1 MATGKQ
7 TQDGCSYKPRNARA
21 CWHPPE
27 AGSGKEGSSRGG
39 FRGTRALL
47 TCELELLAT
56 RTVREYISD
65 LKPPRL
71 WHFCYSSHRK

>member
-1 MATGKQ
+1 MEEEVGGIHSLAKEDLG
-7 TQDGCSYKPRNARA
+7 
-21 CWHPPE
+21 PPE
-27 AGSGKEGSSRGG
+27 ARRGKEGSSWGG
-39 FRGTRALL
+39 FIGTRALL

-71 WHFCYSSHRK
+71 WQFCYSSHRK

>member
-7 TQDGCSYKPRNARA
+7 TRDGCSYKPRNARA
-21 CWHPPE
+21 RWHPPE
-27 AGSGKEGSSRGG
+27 ARRGKEGSSWGG
-39 FRGTRALL
+39 FIGTRALL

-71 WHFCYSSHRK
+71 WHLCYSSHRK